1 MEESYFMAEVRR
13 TCNDIREMDRF
24 EASIDRLAARG
35 IARHD
40 FMRYCADVAC
50 LLGLEDPFIPRI
62 AHTLTTGT
70 RPTVV
75 WLQFANCTGCMKAFL
90 RTTDPFLDELILNR
104 LSLVYQDSSMVPY
117 GEKAEVSLKE
127 VLDRDTSRFLC
138 IVEGA
143 IPTAFN
149 GCYGMIGGKTMLEVC
164 RDVCPKAKRVIT
176 LGNCASFGSQPATR
190 GGLTGAKGVRDAIG
204 LRTIN
209 LPGCPPDSVNLAA
222 LLTSYLMLN
231 KFPPLD
237 MLSRPIFA
245 RKQPRLSRQE
255 PGWHLQDFAYR
266 KPGDSNCP
274 TNRFTPGSSVPLQTD
289 ASLLSNPQPR

>member
-1 MEESYFMAEVRR
+1 MEERDFTAGVGK
-13 TCNDIREMDRF
+13 TCNDIGEMKRF

-50 LLGLEDPFIPRI
+50 LLGLEDQFIPRI

-117 GEKAEVSLKE
+117 GEKAEISLKE

-164 RDVCPKAKRVIT
+164 RDICPKAKRVIT
-176 LGNCASFGSQPATR
+176 LGNCASFGSQP
-190 GGLTGAKGVRDAIG
+190 GGLTGAKGVKDAIG

-209 LPGCPPDSVNLAA
+209 LPGCPPDSVNLVA

-245 RKQPRLSRQE
+245 QKEPSRSRQE
-255 PGWHLQDFAYR
+255 TERHLQDFACR
-266 KPGDSNCP
+266 TSSQTD
-274 TNRFTPGSSVPLQTD
+274 RFTLSLPLQAD
-289 ASLLSNPQPR
+289 AGLLSNPQPG